1 MITGLVNTTVKVF
14 DQPSSA
20 STQVATLYKGNTITA
35 SSNSGTWLR
44 LLTRNGVY
52 ISGYAN
58 SRVGEGMTNGDITW
72 RNDAVVPPPPP
83 PPPPGVVVT
92 HTILI
97 DNTGRISVDGGA
109 YV

>member
-1 MITGLVNTTVKVF
+1 MYSMINGTVNTTVKVF

-35 SSNSGTWLR
+35 SSNTGTWLR

-72 RNDAVVPPPPP
+72 KNDAVVPPPPP
-83 PPPPGVVVT
+83 PP
-92 HTILI
+92 
-97 DNTGRISVDGGA
+97 TGRVLKNIIDVYNDGSI
-109 YV
+109 VVKPQ

>member
-1 MITGLVNTTVKVF
+1 MSIVGTVLTTVKVF

-20 STQVATLYKGNTITA
+20 STQVATLLKGNTITA
-35 SSNSGTWLR
+35 SSNTGTWLR
-44 LLTRNGVY
+44 LLTRNGAY

-83 PPPPGVVVT
+83 PPVT
-92 HTILI
+92 TGTAFTLTIAGYKPY
-97 DNTGRISVDGGA
+97 TGTLEKL
-109 YV
+109 

>member
-1 MITGLVNTTVKVF
+1 MSIIGTVLTTVKVF

-20 STQVATLYKGNTITA
+20 STQVATLLKGNTITA
-35 SSNSGTWLR
+35 SSNTGTWLR
-44 LLTRNGVY
+44 LLTRNGAY

-58 SRVGEGMTNGDITW
+58 SRVGEGMSNGDITW

-83 PPPPGVVVT
+83 PPPGVFVT
-92 HTILI
+92 HTLLI